1 MKTINIFLYFYKNKN
16 ILNIINLLNE
26 KSSKKNILFFDV
38 YDQDNEK
45 KYKLYENL
53 NNVKYNHV
61 FWDKNFGVS
70 YFRNKSL
77 QNNFDYFLEL
87 KNLETIAENWDEKLI
102 NCSNN
107 SICLT
112 GNNIPDMNL
121 IFIDKTNSCLL
132 SQIYNLKFYGQEIKL
147 LYLLYKNSLKINY
160 LEDRFCSFNKDT
172 LLMSDYVPYSLYHG
186 YNKNMEIINNDDDF
200 ILYCNKN
207 NIAIDRYKPLAYQVD
222 DLDYSE
228 ISYVIDYNHS
238 EKFHKLIKM
247 KIVNNND

>member
-87 KNLETIAENWDEKLI
+87 KNLETIAI
-102 NCSNN
+102 
-107 SICLT
+107 
-112 GNNIPDMNL
+112 
-121 IFIDKTNSCLL
+121 
-132 SQIYNLKFYGQEIKL
+132 
-147 LYLLYKNSLKINY
+147 
-160 LEDRFCSFNKDT
+160 
-172 LLMSDYVPYSLYHG
+172 
-186 YNKNMEIINNDDDF
+186 
-200 ILYCNKN
+200 ILY
-207 NIAIDRYKPLAYQVD
+207 V
-222 DLDYSE
+222 
-228 ISYVIDYNHS
+228 
-238 EKFHKLIKM
+238 
-247 KIVNNND
+247 